1 MEVLFRILDLPG
13 LREISQMAGLIF
25 IRLLPLVVLSPVFG
39 GPALPRRL
47 RMGMTVVL
55 TVALLPAFA
64 ASFAQ
69 TVPWDRY
76 AALVAKEAVVGLT
89 LAFFVLIIFETL
101 SATGA
106 LIDLAR
112 GATLANVLDPLTQQQ
127 QSILSTFF
135 LQLGIVLFF
144 TIGGH
149 RLLFLAIGQ
158 SFVLLRP
165 FDLLPPMAVGPSATP
180 QLVALL
186 GELFLVAIQLAAPAV
201 IVLFL
206 LDFTLGVLNR
216 AAPQMQMFFLSLSM
230 KGSLGL
236 LIVFVGLAFLLEQI
250 LSHFARHLAL
260 LRQWVAGVQ

>member
-13 LREISQMAGLIF
+13 LREITQVAGLIF
-25 IRLLPLVVLSPVFG
+25 IRLMPLVLLSPVFG

-47 RMGMTVVL
+47 RMGMAVVL
-55 TVALLPAFA
+55 TLALLPAFA
-64 ASFAQ
+64 ATFAQ
-69 TVPWDRY
+69 AVPWDRY
-76 AALVAKEAVVGLT
+76 AALVAKEAVVGIT
-89 LAFFVLIIFETL
+89 LAFFVMIIFETL

-106 LIDLAR
+106 LVDLAR

-149 RLLFLAIGQ
+149 HLLFSAIGQ
-158 SFVLLRP
+158 SYVLLRP
-165 FDLLPPMAVGPSATP
+165 FDLLPPHAVGPAATP
-180 QLVALL
+180 HLVALL
-186 GELFLVAIQLAAPAV
+186 GELFLVAVQLAAPAI

-206 LDFTLGVLNR
+206 LDFTLGILNR
-216 AAPQMQMFFLSLSM
+216 AAPQMQMFFLSLTM

-236 LIVFVGLAFLLEQI
+236 LVIFLGLAFLLDQI
-250 LSHFARHLAL
+250 LSHFARHLDL
-260 LRQWVAGVQ
+260 LRQWITSTQ